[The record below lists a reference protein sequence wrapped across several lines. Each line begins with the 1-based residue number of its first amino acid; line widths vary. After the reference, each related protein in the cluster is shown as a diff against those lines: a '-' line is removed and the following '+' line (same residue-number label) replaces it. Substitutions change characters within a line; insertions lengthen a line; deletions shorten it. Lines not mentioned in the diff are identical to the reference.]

1 MKGGVPACVPAC
13 LPVYPQ
19 DRLSSLVSGNWLHFY
34 RINWFVS
41 FRYDSPP
48 WSIPKPRPGQPPFR
62 FWLMKSTSPKT
73 PGMDAQQFKRLI
85 DQWGDD
91 SGVTA
96 EEPITEWIGY
106 LRPNA
111 SRQQQLSDVIK
122 IYEWSDLH
130 PQHQICYT

>member
-1 MKGGVPACVPAC
+1 MK
-13 LPVYPQ
+13 
-19 DRLSSLVSGNWLHFY
+19 RSSPN
-34 RINWFVS
+34 
-41 FRYDSPP
+41 
-48 WSIPKPRPGQPPFR
+48 
-62 FWLMKSTSPKT
+62 T
-73 PGMDAQQFKRLI
+73 PEMDAQQFKRLI
-85 DQWGDD
+85 DQGGDD

-106 LRPNA
+106 FDA